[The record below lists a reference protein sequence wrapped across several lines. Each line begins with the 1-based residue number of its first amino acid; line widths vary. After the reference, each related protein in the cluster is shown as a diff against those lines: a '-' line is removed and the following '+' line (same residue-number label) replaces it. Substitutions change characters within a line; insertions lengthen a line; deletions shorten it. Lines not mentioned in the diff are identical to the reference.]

1 MKHPLQARRPP
12 GRWALLS
19 LLAATWWLA
28 ARPAAAQDT
37 PAPQASAP
45 PAAPAAAPAAPQ
57 AEGAPQADGA
67 PQAEG
72 ASQAEGAP
80 QDTPAP
86 QAEGAPQA
94 DPGPAT
100 DGAPRADGAGA
111 PPSAAA
117 AGARAERGPARR
129 ERPGATSS
137 RAAPSKKRRGDI
149 NPCMTPDPGWGVY
162 DRWSRAPSI
171 GQMIMPHRGGVTKRG
186 GFDVIIHFHG
196 HEALRKE
203 FVKTAEGAVL
213 VGIDLGIGSGAYS
226 SAFSAPYVFEN
237 LLDSIER
244 AVAKKTGKKR
254 AYVRKL
260 GLSAWSAGYGAIEQI
275 LRQPAGKRVDA
286 LVLLDSLHAGY
297 ADEQQRTL
305 KVAQLEPFIKFA
317 RRAAAGEAFMFMSH
331 SSILPPGYASTAET
345 ATFLVKQLRGKPR
358 GASRRDVLG
367 LDMIQRFDRRGFHV
381 RGYTGD
387 DKPDH
392 CAHLG
397 LMADVMRVHI
407 NPRWKTPK
415 GRR

>member
-1 MKHPLQARRPP
+1 MRHPLQARRPP

-28 ARPAAAQDT
+28 APPAAAQD
-37 PAPQASAP
+37 PAAGQPGAPPEPP
-45 PAAPAAAPAAPQ
+45 PAAQAAPQ
-57 AEGAPQADGA
+57 AAAPQADSA
-67 PQAEG
+67 TQAD
-72 ASQAEGAP
+72 S
-80 QDTPAP
+80 PAP
-86 QAEGAPQA
+86 TASP
-94 DPGPAT
+94 PPA
-100 DGAPRADGAGA
+100 DGAPPLHADGAPAADGAGA
-111 PPSAAA
+111 GPPPSS
-117 AGARAERGPARR
+117 AGGAGQRVERSPARR
-129 ERPGATSS
+129 DRPGATSS
-137 RAAPSKKRRGDI
+137 LSAPSKKRRGDI

-186 GFDVIIHFHG
+186 GFDVLIHFHG

-203 FVKTAEGAVL
+203 FVKTADGAVL

-226 SAFSAPYVFEN
+226 STFSAPYVFEH

-244 AVAKKTGKKR
+244 AVAKKTGKKKV
-254 AYVRKL
+254 YIRKL

-275 LRQPAGKRVDA
+275 LRQKAGKRVDA

-297 ADEQQRTL
+297 ADEQQRKL
-305 KVAQLEPFIKFA
+305 KVAQLEPFIAFA

-331 SSILPPGYASTAET
+331 SSILPPGYASTEET
-345 ATFLVKQLRGKPR
+345 ASFVVQQLRGKPR
-358 GASRRDVLG
+358 GSSRRDVLG
-367 LDMIQRFDRRGFHV
+367 LDMTRRYDRGDFHL

-397 LMADVMRVHI
+397 LMADVMRVHLK
-407 NPRWKTPK
+407 PRWKTPR

>member
-1 MKHPLQARRPP
+1 MKYPLQARRPS

-28 ARPAAAQDT
+28 APPAAAQDT

-45 PAAPAAAPAAPQ
+45 PEAPAAAPAAPQ
-57 AEGAPQADGA
+57 AEGAAQAEAA

-72 ASQAEGAP
+72 AAQAEA
-80 QDTPAP
+80 
-86 QAEGAPQA
+86 APQA
-94 DPGPAT
+94 DRGPAT
-100 DGAPRADGAGA
+100 DGAPQAAGAGAGA

-117 AGARAERGPARR
+117 AGDRAERGPARR

-171 GQMIMPHRGGVTKRG
+171 GQMIMPHKGGVTKRG
-186 GFDVIIHFHG
+186 GFDVIIHFHS

-244 AVAKKTGKKR
+244 AVAKKTGKKK

-275 LRQPAGKRVDA
+275 LRQPAGKRVDT

-297 ADEQQRTL
+297 ADEQQRKL
-305 KVAQLEPFIKFA
+305 KVAQIEPFIAFA

-345 ATFLVKQLRGKPR
+345 ATFIVKQLRGKPR
-358 GASRRDVLG
+358 GSSRRDVLG
-367 LDMIQRFDRRGFHV
+367 LDMIQRFDRGDFHV
-381 RGYTGD
+381 RGYTGN

>member
-1 MKHPLQARRPP
+1 MRHPLQARRPS

-28 ARPAAAQDT
+28 APPAAAQDT
-37 PAPQASAP
+37 
-45 PAAPAAAPAAPQ
+45 AAPKAAAPQ
-57 AEGAPQADGA
+57 ADDAPPATHTAALQADAPPAVAPQADSPPAAGSA
-67 PQAEG
+67 P
-72 ASQAEGAP
+72 P
-80 QDTPAP
+80 
-86 QAEGAPQA
+86 
-94 DPGPAT
+94 T
-100 DGAPRADGAGA
+100 DGAAGAGA
-111 PPSAAA
+111 PSGGA
-117 AGARAERGPARR
+117 AGAGGAGGAASDAGQRSAARR
-129 ERPGATSS
+129 DRPGATSS

-162 DRWSRAPSI
+162 DPWSRAPSI

-244 AVAKKTGKKR
+244 AVAKKTGKKK
-254 AYVRKL
+254 AYIRKL
-260 GLSAWSAGYGAIEQI
+260 GLSSWSAGYGAIEQI

-297 ADEQQRTL
+297 ADEQQHKL
-305 KVAQLEPFIKFA
+305 KVAQIEPFIAFA

-345 ATFLVKQLRGKPR
+345 ANFIVQQLRGKPR
-358 GASRRDVLG
+358 GSSRADVLG
-367 LDMIQRFDRRGFHV
+367 LDMIQRFDRGDFHV

-392 CAHLG
+392 CAHIG
-397 LMADVMRVHI
+397 LMADVVRIHL
-407 NPRWKTPK
+407 NPRWKSPR

>member
-1 MKHPLQARRPP
+1 MRHPLQARRPS

-28 ARPAAAQDT
+28 APPAAAQDT
-37 PAPQASAP
+37 
-45 PAAPAAAPAAPQ
+45 AAPKAAAPQ
-57 AEGAPQADGA
+57 ADSPPPATHAASLQADSPPAAAQAAAPQADSPPAESGA
-67 PQAEG
+67 P
-72 ASQAEGAP
+72 P
-80 QDTPAP
+80 
-86 QAEGAPQA
+86 
-94 DPGPAT
+94 T
-100 DGAPRADGAGA
+100 DGAAGAGA
-111 PPSAAA
+111 PSSGAGGAGGAASDARDPAERSAA
-117 AGARAERGPARR
+117 RR
-129 ERPGATSS
+129 DRPGATSS
-137 RAAPSKKRRGDI
+137 RATPSKKRRGDI

-244 AVAKKTGKKR
+244 AVAKKTGKKK
-254 AYVRKL
+254 AYIRKL
-260 GLSAWSAGYGAIEQI
+260 GLSSWSAGYGAIEQI

-297 ADEQQRTL
+297 ADEQQHKL
-305 KVAQLEPFIKFA
+305 KVAQIEPFIAFA

-345 ATFLVKQLRGKPR
+345 ANFVVQQLRGKPR
-358 GASRRDVLG
+358 GTSRADVLG
-367 LDMIQRFDRRGFHV
+367 LDMIQRFDRGDFHV

-392 CAHLG
+392 CAHIG
-397 LMADVMRVHI
+397 LMADVVRIHL
-407 NPRWKTPK
+407 NPRWKSPR